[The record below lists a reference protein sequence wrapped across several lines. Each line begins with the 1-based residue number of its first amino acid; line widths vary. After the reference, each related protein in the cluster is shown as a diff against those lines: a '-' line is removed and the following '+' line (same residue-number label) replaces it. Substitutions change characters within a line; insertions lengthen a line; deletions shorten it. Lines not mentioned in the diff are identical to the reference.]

1 MNERKAKRSVWH
13 RLVAVVWALILGTGG
28 LAVKSYAASG
38 TVYTCAVNR
47 CYAHPVTGV
56 IEDSGGEASYAT
68 GQGMAETC
76 IYSNGIL
83 EVTDNGE
90 YYLTIRMSMMDYT
103 SGLDFKVQNVG
114 DSGWQTP
121 AMGVT
126 GNGTDANGSTADICI
141 QVPSENSIVR
151 ISMYVT
157 AMDRTVIYYA
167 YPSDYTEGNNTDMNA
182 TMVTEASGTSG
193 YDGSDSVG
201 AQVAE
206 STAGDTPTE
215 ASNGQTAGTG
225 TSGLNTSSSKTT
237 GATGTAK
244 TESSA
249 SKNTK
254 NSTSGLKSSVSE
266 AAKASGNTSGDS
278 SLNSAEGLSL
288 STAEDA
294 DTETGNKTGTGS
306 RIFQVSLAVVLCG
319 LVLIGTVAA
328 IVYFFRRNW
337 RRWGGAED
345 DDE

>member
-1 MNERKAKRSVWH
+1 MKEGKAKRSVWH
-13 RLVAVVWALILGTGG
+13 RFLAVAAALILGTGG

-47 CYAHPVTGV
+47 CYAHPVTEV

-83 EVTDNGE
+83 EVTDSGE

-126 GNGTDANGSTADICI
+126 GNGTDGNGSTADICM

-167 YPSDYTEGNNTDMNA
+167 YPSDYAEGNNTDMNA
-182 TMVTEASGTSG
+182 TMVTEASG
-193 YDGSDSVG
+193 Y
-201 AQVAE
+201 E
-206 STAGDTPTE
+206 ENNSTG
-215 ASNGQTAGTG
+215 GQTESGTVSGG
-225 TSGLNTSSSKTT
+225 TSAEALSGSGQTTGGTASGITSSGSKTT
-237 GATGTAK
+237 GTAK
-244 TESSA
+244 AEASA
-249 SKNTK
+249 SENVKTG
-254 NSTSGLKSSVSE
+254 TSGLKSSVSE
-266 AAKASGNTSGDS
+266 AAKAAGNTSGDS
-278 SLNSAEGLSL
+278 SLNTAEGLSL

-294 DTETGNKTGTGS
+294 DTDTANKSGTGS
-306 RIFQVSLAVVLCG
+306 RIFQVALAVVLCG
-319 LVLIGTVAA
+319 LILIGAVAA

>member
-1 MNERKAKRSVWH
+1 MSEGKAKRSVWH
-13 RLVAVVWALILGTGG
+13 RFLAVAAALILGTGG

-83 EVTDNGE
+83 EVTDSGE

-126 GNGTDANGSTADICI
+126 GNGTDGNGSTADICM

-167 YPSDYTEGNNTDMNA
+167 YPSDYAEGNNTDMNA
-182 TMVTEASGTSG
+182 TMVTEASGYEENNSTSG
-193 YDGSDSVG
+193 QRESGTVSGGTSAEVLSGSGQTSG
-201 AQVAE
+201 G
-206 STAGDTPTE
+206 TASGIASSGSKTTETAKAE
-215 ASNGQTAGTG
+215 ASTSENAKTG
-225 TSGLNTSSSKTT
+225 TSGL
-237 GATGTAK
+237 
-244 TESSA
+244 
-249 SKNTK
+249 
-254 NSTSGLKSSVSE
+254 KSNVSE
-266 AAKASGNTSGDS
+266 AAKATGNTSGDS
-278 SLNSAEGLSL
+278 SLNTAEGLSL

-294 DTETGNKTGTGS
+294 DTDTENKSGTGS
-306 RIFQVSLAVVLCG
+306 RIFQVALAVVLCG
-319 LVLIGTVAA
+319 LILIGTVAA